1 LNQRNF
7 LRPSPAFELLLSRN
21 GIEDLV
27 KPWTAGET
35 PALQSGKSLKD
46 AILALPDAPL
56 DIVVMPTYRVPA
68 RLAPM

>member
-21 GIEDLV
+21 GIEDLI

-35 PALQSGKSLKD
+35 PALQPRANPSKISFLV
-46 AILALPDAPL
+46 LPDAPL
-56 DIVVMPTYRVPA
+56 DVGHANV
-68 RLAPM
+68 